1 MEQETKKNQETEN
14 TQELNIEQQ
23 KQDFLKSEKKTISK
37 NNGIPLYLAGMLIIL
52 ALLLGIII
60 ASFVLPQNT
69 TPTGPIIP
77 DVNNFDE
84 DAYRTVP
91 ITMIYT
97 NECTSC
103 IETNTIEDVF
113 LVRQIPYE
121 MKKVEASSE
130 EGQQLINTL
139 QLKTLP
145 TALINQEK
153 MGFYPKLKEIF
164 EIKAK
169 LKSKNGF
176 YIAPELNLDE
186 KTCHSTY
193 FIEKIGGIC
202 NSEKPTIV
210 YLADYY
216 EPGVKEKQ
224 KLFYDF
230 VNDFNESMN
239 MNFVFA
245 QSNSIDKNAVL
256 TNIFLSCASQQ
267 GKYLELEKQITGI
280 YCNNPVKGD
289 ETILTLPEINGCK
302 TLSNH
307 YGTSLTQ
314 MELDIA
320 LGRTAIDQN
329 AFLGCFNNQE
339 QILTN
344 AKYTAEELDLTK
356 VYPGGVFLIDCKE
369 LVAIEALKETF
380 CARHPEETNCKKEV
394 VDETEN

>member
-1 MEQETKKNQETEN
+1 MEQETKTNQETEN
-14 TQELNIEQQ
+14 TQELNIEKQ
-23 KQDFLKSEKKTISK
+23 KQDFLKGEKKPISK

-52 ALLLGIII
+52 AVLLGIII

-69 TPTGPIIP
+69 NPTEPIIP
-77 DVNNFDE
+77 DTNNFDE
-84 DAYRTVP
+84 DAYHKVP
-91 ITMIYT
+91 ITMIYS
-97 NECTSC
+97 NECKSC
-103 IETNTIEDVF
+103 IETNTIEAVF

-145 TALINQEK
+145 TALIDQEK
-153 MGFYPKLKEIF
+153 MKFFPKLKEIF

-186 KTCHSTY
+186 KTYHSTY
-193 FIEKIGGIC
+193 FVEKIEGFC
-202 NSEKPTIV
+202 NSEKPKIL

-224 KLFYDF
+224 ELFYDF
-230 VNDFNESMN
+230 INDFNENMN
-239 MNFVFA
+239 MDFVFA
-245 QSNSIDKNAVL
+245 QSNSVDKNAVL

-280 YCNNPVKGD
+280 YCNNPFKGD

-320 LGRTAIDQN
+320 LGRTTIDQN
-329 AFLGCFNNQE
+329 AFLECFNNQE

-344 AKYTAEELDLTK
+344 AKYLAEELDLTK
-356 VYPGGVFLIDCKE
+356 VYSGGVFLMDCKE

-380 CARHPEETNCKKEV
+380 CTRHPEETNCKKEV